1 MVDWRP
7 PNLINL
13 AYRQPTMWR
22 LEPFFCKDPGSNP
35 PEGAGPGTPQ
45 TAAIILLFLAREVQL
60 FSSFRKVGGWGCLA
74 NITFLWGFR
83 ARAGPPSLSNAV
95 WGWFGTAVPGYLS
108 PTYV

>member
-1 MVDWRP
+1 MGRV
-7 PNLINL
+7 
-13 AYRQPTMWR
+13 
-22 LEPFFCKDPGSNP
+22 FFCKEPGSNP